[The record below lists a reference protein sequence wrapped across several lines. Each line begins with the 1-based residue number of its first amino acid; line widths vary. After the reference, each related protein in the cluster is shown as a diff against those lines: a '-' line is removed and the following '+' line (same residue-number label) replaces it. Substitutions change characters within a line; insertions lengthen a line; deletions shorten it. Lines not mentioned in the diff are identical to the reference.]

1 MRTVL
6 MCVALHAALPALAGE
21 AASAAYPALLPPP
34 HLVGQLLERQ
44 PQVTAA
50 QAGIS
55 VEQANSRRLAA
66 GPYEWSVRASAQR
79 RNESS
84 GPRYRE
90 NEVALERPLRWMGKA
105 DKDAELGRQGV
116 SMSEAG
122 LADAWHEAA
131 RTLLRRWFEWVREA
145 QAAQRLQQHAAILGQ
160 QADIVR
166 KRVAAGDAPRM
177 EMMLA
182 DTEHNRTEAAW
193 LQAAQRRDL
202 LAAGL
207 RVSYPG
213 LEPALPSGLP
223 EPALPPGDAVLWRQK
238 ILEDNH
244 EIALAEAEAAL
255 GKATAERAALD
266 RTPDPTV
273 GLRYAQE
280 RDRQERLFSVTVS
293 IPIPGQARQEQL
305 LASLGRADVARENAR
320 AVRLKVEADAL
331 SAALRADGAQA
342 LWRRLAEVGRQSA
355 GNAALVAR
363 AYELGESPLAET
375 LLARRQALEALS
387 AAEQAQIDALEA
399 QARLLL
405 DMHAIWSLHAN

>member
-1 MRTVL
+1 MKTVL
-6 MCVALHAALPALAGE
+6 LCIALHAAAPVLAAGLPG
-21 AASAAYPALLPPP
+21 AAYPPLLPAPD
-34 HLVGQLLERQ
+34 LVGRLLERQ

-50 QAGIS
+50 QAGIA

-66 GPYEWSVRASAQR
+66 GPYEWSVKAGVQR
-79 RNESS
+79 RNEAS
-84 GPRYRE
+84 GPRYHE

-116 SMSEAG
+116 SIAEAR

-145 QAAQRLQQHAAILGQ
+145 QAAQRLQQQAALLGQ

-166 KRVAAGDAPRM
+166 RRLAAGDAPRM
-177 EMMLA
+177 DMMLA
-182 DTEHNRTEAAW
+182 DTERNRVEAAL
-193 LQAAQRRDL
+193 LQASQRRDL

-207 RVSYPG
+207 MVSYPG
-213 LEPALPSGLP
+213 LEPALPGRLP
-223 EPALPPGDAVLWRQK
+223 EPVPPPGGAALWRQT

-244 EIALAEAEAAL
+244 EIELAEAEAAL
-255 GKATAERAALD
+255 GRASAERAALE
-266 RTPDPTV
+266 RTPDPTL

-280 RDRQERLFSVTVS
+280 RDHQERLFSVTVS
-293 IPIPGQARQEQL
+293 IPIPGQARREQV
-305 LASLGRADVARENAR
+305 LASQARANVALENAR

-331 SAALRADGAQA
+331 AAALRADAAQA
-342 LWRRLAEVGRQSA
+342 LWRQLADIGRQS
-355 GNAALVAR
+355 GSNAALVAR
-363 AYELGESPLAET
+363 AYALGESPLSDT

-405 DMHAIWSLHAN
+405 DMHAIWSLHAD